1 VFLPMPNKRAAN
13 TSDKQGDKG
22 PPPDTRPFLCIPY
35 WEAPRFSGDQVD
47 IGLVRPLPGDVVSW
61 ECPGIHASPFKPGST
76 LQVSVDVRNSG
87 PGNATA
93 IATVVVYWA
102 IPTVGFAHPTFFGAT
117 TVAVP
122 PLRDPFQPGFA
133 TTPNMSANIPAT
145 APDHICLL
153 ALVTHSLD
161 QANPV
166 ADPVNDR
173 HWAQHNLIAASANT
187 GKPLNF
193 DFVVANPFATEEHL
207 ELLVHVLR
215 GPALELVAFRM
226 KAEPSDVWPH
236 FQLFDEHSK
245 PVTDRSTQASI
256 SLALGSYKECKYS
269 LTLELDKLPPHQVAA
284 VEAVLYVPKEKQT
297 PVGSLGIVVSGDD
310 IAR

>member
-1 VFLPMPNKRAAN
+1 M
-13 TSDKQGDKG
+13 
-22 PPPDTRPFLCIPY
+22 
-35 WEAPRFSGDQVD
+35 
-47 IGLVRPLPGDVVSW
+47 
-61 ECPGIHASPFKPGST
+61 SPFKPGST

-102 IPTVGFAHPTFFGAT
+102 VPTVGFAHPTFFGAT

-122 PLRDPFQPGFA
+122 PLRDPFQPGFS
-133 TTPNMSANIPAT
+133 TTPIMSADIPAT

-153 ALVTHSLD
+153 VLVTHSLD
-161 QANPV
+161 QANTV

-173 HWAQHNLIAASANT
+173 HWAQRNLIAASANS

-193 DFVVANPFATEEHL
+193 DFVVANPFATEEQL
-207 ELLVHVLR
+207 EMLVHVLR

-226 KAEPSDVWPH
+226 KAEPSEVWPH
-236 FQLFDEHSK
+236 FQLADEHSK
-245 PVTDRSTQASI
+245 PVTDWTTQASI
-256 SLALGSYKECKYS
+256 SLALGSYQERKYS
-269 LTLELDKLPPHQVAA
+269 LALELDKLPPHQVAA

-310 IAR
+310 MAR